1 MLSSRVNLLESGA
14 AVGEETMNR
23 DANEKLRLD
32 RRLLR
37 RRGWI
42 SEAELDQALT
52 ELPDVSHKIAPP
64 ESEEGEGPATPQ
76 EPPRAD

>member
-1 MLSSRVNLLESGA
+1 MDRKAMQQL
-14 AVGEETMNR
+14 
-23 DANEKLRLD
+23 KLD

-42 SEAELDQALT
+42 KGDELERALA

-64 ESEEGEGPATPQ
+64 SEDEEPESAEAVETPSV
-76 EPPRAD
+76 E

>member
-1 MLSSRVNLLESGA
+1 MDRKSMQQL
-14 AVGEETMNR
+14 
-23 DANEKLRLD
+23 KLD

-42 SEAELDQALT
+42 KGEDLERALA

-64 ESEEGEGPATPQ
+64 SRDEESESAEAVMSPSE
-76 EPPRAD
+76 E